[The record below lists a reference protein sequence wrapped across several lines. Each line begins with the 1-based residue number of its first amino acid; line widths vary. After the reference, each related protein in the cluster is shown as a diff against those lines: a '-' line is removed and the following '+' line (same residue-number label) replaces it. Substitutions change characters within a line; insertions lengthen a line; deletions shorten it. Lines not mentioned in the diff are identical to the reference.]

1 MGGGTHVSAHN
12 NYPSLTLTLSTSSS
26 KDKPQKRRP
35 MANQHPQGCGPSGWT
50 FQCGCGS
57 SPTGHWNWGVGDLGG
72 ATFSFESG
80 AGQSPDGGGRGGGGF
95 GNSHGSNGYGGN
107 SNYNN
112 NNQAVHGPPGVAIA
126 SDASRR
132 LLQSVSFHGV
142 GARCLNIRA
151 GMEIPDNK
159 PLKFALQ
166 YVHGIGRAR
175 AAQILSELNMS
186 NKLAMDLTRR
196 EVVALDDVLSKYV
209 IGRDLAGLVDRDIK
223 RMKDI
228 QCYRGIRHVDN
239 LPCRGQRTS
248 TNARTRKGSQ
258 RVDVAAS
265 KKLKK

>member
-1 MGGGTHVSAHN
+1 MRVV
-12 NYPSLTLTLSTSSS
+12 
-26 KDKPQKRRP
+26 D
-35 MANQHPQGCGPSGWT
+35 
-50 FQCGCGS
+50 
-57 SPTGHWNWGVGDLGG
+57 
-72 ATFSFESG
+72 SF
-80 AGQSPDGGGRGGGGF
+80 
-95 GNSHGSNGYGGN
+95 NLY
-107 SNYNN
+107 
-112 NNQAVHGPPGVAIA
+112 
-126 SDASRR
+126 R
-132 LLQSVSFHGV
+132 LLFCMQFHGV

-166 YVHGIGRAR
+166 YIHGIGRAR

-258 RVDVAAS
+258 RVAVAAS

>member
-1 MGGGTHVSAHN
+1 MFGLRGT
-12 NYPSLTLTLSTSSS
+12 
-26 KDKPQKRRP
+26 
-35 MANQHPQGCGPSGWT
+35 
-50 FQCGCGS
+50 
-57 SPTGHWNWGVGDLGG
+57 
-72 ATFSFESG
+72 
-80 AGQSPDGGGRGGGGF
+80 
-95 GNSHGSNGYGGN
+95 
-107 SNYNN
+107 
-112 NNQAVHGPPGVAIA
+112 VAIA